1 MNDPFPRRGFLGGL
15 VTLGGAGWLGARA
28 STAAASA
35 EASPCGPL
43 PIESVRV
50 TLGDSP
56 CTVRLSSGPIARYPF
71 GLVRI
76 RAGGCEGIGEGHIK
90 DLKPLVEAVRGLPG
104 QDARRLDHLLPAGA
118 AGAVGEAISTA
129 LHDLVAKV
137 LGVPFHQLLGG
148 ALRREVAVMPCIFAD
163 DPAAAGERAAAFAA
177 QGFGAVKFK
186 FFGKPD
192 EDLAV
197 LKAVRAATPA
207 GRTVQAD
214 ANFGYRDTAVMRA
227 LLTRF
232 ADAGLDI
239 AEDPLESAPQDPYRD
254 YPSLRGRT
262 SARLMLDIGVRK
274 EGALAKAL
282 LAGCGDLVNLHPNQ
296 QGSITRALH
305 RAITAETLGVP
316 VWMGGTGSF
325 GVHAAAW
332 QQLAACIRTPLPCG
346 EIGGLFDHG
355 FADDIVEAPYP
366 LANGVVSVP
375 DAPGLGIH
383 LDEDAVKRMSL
394 ADETFIRGR

>member
-1 MNDPFPRRGFLGGL
+1 MNDPLARRGFLGGL
-15 VTLGGAGWLGARA
+15 AALGGAGWLCGGSSA
-28 STAAASA
+28 AAASV
-35 EASPCGPL
+35 EAAACGPL
-43 PIESVRV
+43 TIESVRI

-76 RAGGCEGIGEGHIK
+76 RAGGCEGIGEGHLK
-90 DLKPLVEAVRGLPG
+90 DLKPLADAVRGLPG
-104 QDARRLDHLLPAGA
+104 KDARRLDQLLPKGA

-137 LGVPFHQLLGG
+137 LGVPFHLLLGG
-148 ALRREVAVMPCIFAD
+148 ALRREVAVMPCIFAE

-177 QGFGAVKFK
+177 QGFRSVKFK
-186 FFGKPD
+186 FFGKPGQ
-192 EDLAV
+192 DLAV

-214 ANFGYRDTAVMRA
+214 ANFGYRDTAAMRA
-227 LLTRF
+227 LLPQF

-262 SARLMLDIGVRK
+262 STRLMLDIGVRK
-274 EGALAKAL
+274 EGALGKAL
-282 LAGCGDLVNLHPNQ
+282 LAGCGDLINLHPNQ

-305 RAITAETLGVP
+305 RAVTAETLGVP

-325 GVHAAAW
+325 GVQAAAW
-332 QQLAACIRTPLPCG
+332 QQLAACIRTELPCG

-355 FADDIVEAPYP
+355 FADDIVESPYP
-366 LANGVVSVP
+366 LAAGAVTLP
-375 DAPGLGIH
+375 DAPGLGIR
-383 LDEDAVKRMSL
+383 LDEDAVRRMRF
-394 ADETFIRGR
+394 ADETFTHPR